1 MNTQEVEEEL
11 IELLKKNKE
20 KQVIVEGKR
29 DKRVL
34 CLLGFK
40 KILTLNKGIYETTE
54 ELKEKEVIILTD
66 YDPEGKKIASKL
78 NRILQPLGYK
88 VNKETRRKIGLMFT
102 RLKIRKIEE
111 LRGVLNEQVGTGNF

>member
-1 MNTQEVEEEL
+1 MNNQEVEEG
-11 IELLKKNKE
+11 LLKILKENRE

-29 DKRVL
+29 DKKVL

-54 ELKEKEVIILTD
+54 DLKEKQVLILTD
-66 YDPEGKKIASKL
+66 FDPEGKKIASEL
-78 NRILQPLGYK
+78 NRILQPLGFK
-88 VNKETRRKIGLMFT
+88 VDRETRRKIGFMFT

-111 LRGVLNEQVGTGNF
+111 LRGVFHE

>member
-1 MNTQEVEEEL
+1 MNNQEVEEEL
-11 IELLKKNKE
+11 LKILKENKE

-40 KILTLNKGIYETTE
+40 KIITLNKGIYETTE
-54 ELKEKEVIILTD
+54 ELKEKEILILTD
-66 YDPEGKKIASKL
+66 FDPEGKKIASEL
-78 NRILQPLGYK
+78 NRILQSLSYK
-88 VNKETRRKIGLMFT
+88 VDRETRRKIGFMFT

-111 LRGVLNEQVGTGNF
+111 LRGVFHG

>member
-11 IELLKKNKE
+11 LKLLKENKE

-29 DKRVL
+29 DKNVL

-40 KILTLNKGIYETTE
+40 KILTINKGIYETTE
-54 ELKEKEVIILTD
+54 KLKEKEVLILTD
-66 YDPEGKKIASKL
+66 YDPEGRKIAKKL
-78 NRILQPLGYK
+78 NSILQPQRYK
-88 VNKETRRKIGLMFT
+88 VDRETRRKIGFMFT

-111 LRGVLNEQVGTGNF
+111 LRSVFK